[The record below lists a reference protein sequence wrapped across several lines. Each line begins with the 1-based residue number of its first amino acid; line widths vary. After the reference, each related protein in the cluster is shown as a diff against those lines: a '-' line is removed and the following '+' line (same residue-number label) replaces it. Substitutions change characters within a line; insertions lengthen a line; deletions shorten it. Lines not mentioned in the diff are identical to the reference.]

1 MQALAS
7 PLPAP
12 RFSALYREHVSF
24 VRGAVRRLGVPS
36 WLEEDAVQ
44 DVFVVA
50 HRHLRD
56 FTGDRH
62 DGWLL
67 VIARRVAFRHRRTAL
82 RQRRKLDALRLWLGL
97 APVDRPWQ
105 APEARLLLRELAGR
119 LGREQ
124 HEAFERCEVLG
135 YTALEAATQLGL
147 NPNTVATR
155 LRAARHEL
163 ERALVDTPA
172 RHASPPPSRAA
183 FARGWL
189 LLWPRLVTGSWWPAA
204 QGSIWA
210 IVTAAIVATAVT
222 AMQPPSPRPPA
233 PRHAALLPDAVEPE
247 IDVPRPAEVPQLE
260 APAIAAPTEASTPPV
275 QRPGPRRAPMVA
287 EDPAL
292 PMLGAEDLAA
302 AWTAIDRGDLDAARK
317 LVDAHQRRYP
327 ESPLAAERARIVQRL
342 AERPRPSSVTPA
354 APP

>member
-7 PLPAP
+7 PLPSP
-12 RFSALYREHVSF
+12 RFSVLYREHVAF
-24 VRGAVRRLGVPS
+24 VRGAIRRLGVPS

-56 FTGDRH
+56 FTGERH

-105 APEARLLLRELAGR
+105 APEARLLLRELADR
-119 LGREQ
+119 LGRDQ

-147 NPNTVATR
+147 NPNTVSTR

-163 ERALVDTPA
+163 ERALVDGPA
-172 RHASPPPSRAA
+172 RHSAAPPSRAA

-189 LLWPRLVTGSWWPAA
+189 LLWPRLVTGAWWPATQA
-204 QGSIWA
+204 SIWA
-210 IVTAAIVATAVT
+210 IGTAAIVATTVA
-222 AMQPPSPRPPA
+222 AMQPSPPRPA
-233 PRHAALLPDAVEPE
+233 AASHAAALPDATPPAAEAPAPAEVPPA
-247 IDVPRPAEVPQLE
+247 DVPAIATPAERPAEVI
-260 APAIAAPTEASTPPV
+260 APPI
-275 QRPGPRRAPMVA
+275 QRPGLRRPPADTPA
-287 EDPAL
+287 DADDPAL
-292 PMLGAEDLAA
+292 PLLGAEELAA
-302 AWTAIDRGDLDAARK
+302 AWQAIDRGHLDEARR
-317 LVDAHQRRYP
+317 LVDAHERRYP
-327 ESPLAAERARIVQRL
+327 ETPLATERARIVQRL
-342 AERPRPSSVTPA
+342 AEGPRP
-354 APP
+354 

>member
-12 RFSALYREHVSF
+12 RFSEIYREHVSF
-24 VRGAVRRLGVPS
+24 VRGVVRRLGVPS

-56 FTGDRH
+56 FSGDRH

-135 YTALEAATQLGL
+135 YTAMEAATQLGL

-163 ERALVDTPA
+163 ERALIDTPGRRRA
-172 RHASPPPSRAA
+172 APPSRAA

-189 LLWPRLVTGSWWPAA
+189 LLWPRLVTGTWWPAA
-204 QGSIWA
+204 QASIWA
-210 IVTAAIVATAVT
+210 IGTAALVATAVAVAPT
-222 AMQPPSPRPPA
+222 TTPRPSPTIHSMSTPSVVEAEVTAPA
-233 PRHAALLPDAVEPE
+233 
-247 IDVPRPAEVPQLE
+247 PAEVPTTIE
-260 APAIAAPTEASTPPV
+260 SAPAIATTMEPSAPPL
-275 QRPGPRRAPMVA
+275 QRPSARREPAPRDLPAPG
-287 EDPAL
+287 L
-292 PMLGAEDLAA
+292 PLLGAEELAR
-302 AWTAIDRGDLDAARK
+302 AWQAIDRGDLDGARR
-317 LVDAHQRRYP
+317 LVDGHLQRYP
-327 ESPLAAERARIVQRL
+327 ESPLAAERARIVERL
-342 AERPRPSSVTPA
+342 TASPRP
-354 APP
+354 